1 MNDPETQTR
10 KVGRPATRA
19 TARGR
24 SNSLDGSPTLQRR
37 LSAAQL
43 FHLPAVGPIVD
54 EILGELPLDLNPQV
68 VNVPIPPI
76 NAAPIPEPEVAA
88 PAAEEAIPIIPPLAA
103 PIPPAPANPGPT
115 AEQQDN
121 MRLRREARLIIAECQ
136 EFIEVHEGLEMNS
149 ALLASIEKEALRLA
163 LLITSS
169 LN

>member
-1 MNDPETQTR
+1 M
-10 KVGRPATRA
+10 
-19 TARGR
+19 
-24 SNSLDGSPTLQRR
+24 
-37 LSAAQL
+37 
-43 FHLPAVGPIVD
+43 
-54 EILGELPLDLNPQV
+54 

-76 NAAPIPEPEVAA
+76 NAALIPDPEVAA
-88 PAAEEAIPIIPPLAA
+88 PAAEEAIPIISPPAA
-103 PIPPAPANPGPT
+103 PIPPAPENPGPT

>member
-1 MNDPETQTR
+1 M
-10 KVGRPATRA
+10 
-19 TARGR
+19 
-24 SNSLDGSPTLQRR
+24 
-37 LSAAQL
+37 
-43 FHLPAVGPIVD
+43 GPIVD

-88 PAAEEAIPIIPPLAA
+88 PAAEEAIPIIPPPAA
-103 PIPPAPANPGPT
+103 PIPPAPENPGPT